1 MLLAL
6 AIAPVCIIFVLISDS
21 LYAQV
26 MPILSLIDGQN
37 SQKAI
42 FSFEKGFSG
51 QNHSSPGSHHLFSPP
66 PSCPQQKIPDPPH
79 PLTLF
84 GKPCTLDLR
93 YLYLHY

>member
-1 MLLAL
+1 MLLAV

-51 QNHSSPGSHHLFSPP
+51 QNHSSPGSHHLVSPP
-66 PSCPQQKIPDPPH
+66 LPPPPAKNSWSPH